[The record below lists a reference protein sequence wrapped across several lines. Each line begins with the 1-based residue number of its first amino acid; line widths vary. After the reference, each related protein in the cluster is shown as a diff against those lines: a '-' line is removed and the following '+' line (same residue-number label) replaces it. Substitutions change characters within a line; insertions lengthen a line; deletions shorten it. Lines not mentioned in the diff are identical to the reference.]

1 MELIIIALITALF
14 FALYNFLIK
23 SASDSINHILG
34 AVILQIVA
42 TIAGI
47 IYFYLMSFAKNSNNI
62 NFSKKGIILSIA
74 AGLSIG
80 IAEILTFYVFS
91 KGLNAAIGTPLI
103 VGSSILFTTILSL
116 IFLKEEL
123 SLVQWLGVFT
133 LILGIYLISFTNK
146 S

>member
-42 TIAGI
+42 AIAGI
-47 IYFYLMSFAKNSNNI
+47 IYFYFSSLANNSNNI
-62 NFSKKGIILSIA
+62 NFNKKGIILSIA

-91 KGLNAAIGTPLI
+91 KGLNASIGTPLI

-123 SLVQWLGVFT
+123 SLVQWLGIFT